1 MAFQRATKTQ
11 VKLRLALFGPSGS
24 GKTYTSL
31 RIASGIGGRI
41 AVIDS
46 ERNSASRYADRFVFD
61 ADTPG
66 DKTIKSYI
74 QAINESA
81 KAGYDV
87 LIIDSLSHA
96 WKELLQEVERLARSK
111 FKGNSWS
118 AWSEGTPMQ
127 QTLVDAILSYPGHI
141 IVTMRSKTEWIQEES
156 NGKSKPV
163 RVGLAPEQGKGIEYE
178 FDILLELT
186 TDHLGTV
193 IKDRTGK
200 FQDKTIDKP
209 GEDFGA
215 ALRDWLSDGAEPAP
229 EKTPEPPP
237 PPAPKAPAPPPV
249 PKRAAPA
256 PPPAPKKAEPE
267 KPTLA
272 TDPAYKQARKEII
285 ADLRGVFLS
294 QGKTEADWDT
304 YVLKLRGKSADDLEV
319 LLADFKKKAAANAK
333 AAAAQPEPAK
343 EVETVAV

>member
-1 MAFQRATKTQ
+1 
-11 VKLRLALFGPSGS
+11 
-24 GKTYTSL
+24 
-31 RIASGIGGRI
+31 
-41 AVIDS
+41 VIDS
-46 ERNSASRYADRFVFD
+46 ERGSASRYADRFVFD

-141 IVTMRSKTEWIQEES
+141 IVTMRSKTEWIQEERE
-156 NGKSKPV
+156 GKSKPV

-178 FDILLELT
+178 FDVLLELT

-209 GEDFGA
+209 GEDFGV
-215 ALRDWLSDGAEPAP
+215 ALREWLSDGAAPVPEKKAATAP
-229 EKTPEPPP
+229 EIK
-237 PPAPKAPAPPPV
+237 PPAPKAEV
-249 PKRAAPA
+249 
-256 PPPAPKKAEPE
+256 
-267 KPTLA
+267 
-272 TDPAYKQARKEII
+272 DPAYEQARQEII
-285 ADLRGVFLS
+285 GDLQRVFFS
-294 QGKTEADWDT
+294 QGKTEAEWDK
-304 YVLKLRGKSADDLEV
+304 YKPKLEGMSADELEATLV
-319 LLADFKKKAAANAK
+319 DWKRKADANAK
-333 AAAAQPEPAK
+333 AAAPTTK
-343 EVETVAV
+343 KETVTV

>member
-11 VKLRLALFGPSGS
+11 IKLRLALFGPSGS
-24 GKTYTSL
+24 GKTFTSL

-46 ERNSASRYADRFVFD
+46 ERGSASRYADRFVFD

-81 KAGYDV
+81 KAGYEV

-156 NGKSKPV
+156 GGKSKPV

-178 FDILLELT
+178 FDVLLELT

-209 GEDFGA
+209 GEDFGV
-215 ALRDWLSDGAEPAP
+215 ALRDWLSDGAESAP
-229 EKTPEPPP
+229 T
-237 PPAPKAPAPPPV
+237 PAPPPE
-249 PKRAAPA
+249 KKAKAAPQ
-256 PPPAPKKAEPE
+256 PKSPDV
-267 KPTLA
+267 
-272 TDPAYKQARKEII
+272 DPAYEEARESILNDMGEIYI
-285 ADLRGVFLS
+285 S
-294 QGKTEADWDT
+294 QGKSTEQWVNYRKSLA
-304 YVLKLRGKSADDLEV
+304 GKSPEQLETM
-319 LLADFKKKAAANAK
+319 LANWQKTAEAK
-333 AAAAQPEPAK
+333 AKVAAAQPETAK
-343 EVETVAV
+343 ETVTV